1 MDTAKFKDVSI
12 GVSCLGLLICA
23 AFAVHVYH
31 TTGLLGSKV
40 SLEIAGTA
48 VQIRKDTSD
57 LEQHASKVLTETSTL
72 VATENEH
79 SSTQLAAL
87 QDQQAEFKALL
98 KKGNIIADAII
109 GVHGHTGILGGVNA
123 DVESLGT
130 TIVALG
136 AAVNENSTAAKNT
149 LAAVQNAIGPIG
161 PAVNSAKTLV
171 DNAAG
176 VIGAPGTT
184 QGLAGAVDTLNAA
197 GKNLTLVGA
206 NVASVIGQPG
216 QPGTVGRIVSNVD
229 QAIQDATHPEK
240 LPFWKMVLER
250 FLVPEIPA
258 VVHDVFTRW
267 IHPRQDVYILNST
280 AQSQPVTSTPAK
292 KVQP

>member
-40 SLEIAGTA
+40 SIEIAGTA
-48 VQIRKDTSD
+48 IQIRKDTSI
-57 LEQHASKVLTETSTL
+57 LETQASKVLTETSTFL
-72 VATENEH
+72 TAENAKSAE
-79 SSTQLAAL
+79 QLAMLHTQQKHLNELTTNAAWIL
-87 QDQQAEFKALL
+87 ADWKRDTAPRINAAVDETIRLARNSSDAVSVNSQKIQDVLA
-98 KKGNIIADAII
+98 
-109 GVHGHTGILGGVNA
+109 T
-123 DVESLGT
+123 T
-130 TIVALG
+130 TISIG
-136 AAVNENSTAAKNT
+136 AIGSAVDAVKT
-149 LAAVQNAIGPIG
+149 LA
-161 PAVNSAKTLV
+161 V
-171 DNAAG
+171 DASG